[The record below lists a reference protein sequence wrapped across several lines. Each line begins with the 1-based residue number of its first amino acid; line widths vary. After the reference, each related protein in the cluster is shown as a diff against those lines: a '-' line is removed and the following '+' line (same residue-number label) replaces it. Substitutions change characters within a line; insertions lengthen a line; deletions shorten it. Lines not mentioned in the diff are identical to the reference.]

1 MSTNIDFIIRIKNG
15 YMAGKPRLT
24 GMYSSLN
31 ENIAA
36 ILKEEKY
43 IQDYTVVVDGNK
55 RNVDVELLY
64 NGKLPAIRGI
74 KLFSRPGQRHYVKK
88 EAIKS
93 VHGGLGISIVSTA
106 QGLMTNKKAR
116 MNKVGGELI
125 CAIW

>member
-1 MSTNIDFIIRIKNG
+1 
-15 YMAGKPRLT
+15 MAGKPRLT

-43 IQDYTVVVDGNK
+43 IRDDAVVADGAK
-55 RNVDVELLY
+55 RNVEVELLY
-64 NGKLPAIRGI
+64 NGKLPAIKGI
-74 KLFSRPGQRHYVKK
+74 KLYSRPGQRQYVKR
-88 EAIKS
+88 EAVKS

-106 QGLMTNKKAR
+106 RGLMTNKKAH